1 MKTELSI
8 KNSQA
13 ELSLYENGTGSLQL
27 FGAAHLQPQS
37 AADIQPDERY
47 IYPRFRALSKIIVP
61 GYWLNFTIGD
71 VLKNSTAMLA
81 KQTVYPNHNRDI
93 NLWLG
98 VVAKAEWNES
108 GEPQGIDVTLM
119 IDKIEN
125 PKVAQGLIM
134 NPPAIHSGSVGF
146 NYKWQRSHPD
156 LEYFWDK
163 LGASIDGRMVTID
176 ITEITGY
183 DEFSLVY
190 QGGDPNAKIQ
200 GFAQGLSAHTGTK
213 PPVPDPNSITPDS
226 QTQLSSATDG
236 TKNPSSQSPAPNP
249 QTALNP
255 KEETMKISELQA
267 QSLGFLSKP
276 IELVSQA
283 DLDAFIGNVTAKLQE
298 LTVEKAKLTELA
310 KLGES
315 SLTELRKDAERHYRL
330 VAGEGLDHDL
340 LKLIASGPIDQ
351 VKSLGASYK
360 LLAERMHPLIDGRRQ
375 SSMSTSEDG
384 PKAARSD
391 YAAYQGV

>member
-8 KNSQA
+8 KNSNA

-71 VLKNSTAMLA
+71 VLKNSTPLLA
-81 KQTVYPNHNRDI
+81 KQTVYPNHIHDI

-98 VVAKAEWNES
+98 VVAKADWTES

-183 DEFSLVY
+183 NEFSLVY

-200 GFAQGLSAHTGTK
+200 GFAQGLSAT
-213 PPVPDPNSITPDS
+213 PVPDTNSLTPEP

-236 TKNPSSQSPAPNP
+236 TKIPSPQSPVPVP
-249 QTALNP
+249 QTNALNP
-255 KEETMKISELQA
+255 KEETMKISEIQA
-267 QSLGFLSKP
+267 QALGFLSKP
-276 IELVSQA
+276 IELISQL
-283 DLDAFIGNVTAKLQE
+283 DLDAFIANITAKLQE
-298 LTVEKAKLTELA
+298 LTLEKAKLTELA

-315 SLTELRKDAERHYRL
+315 SLTELRKEAERHYRL

-375 SSMSTSEDG
+375 SSLSTGEDG

-391 YAAYQGV
+391 YSAYKDV